1 MMKFTNFCG
10 IFATLFVTTT
20 VVFLASCSQDDDAYD
35 NSEMYTL
42 AEEMGTRSG
51 GGDPGGQ
58 PSPVYTY
65 VTETPI
71 TEFHELCF
79 YSNSVFNSFDF
90 QHSLLVA
97 IDPSLY
103 GEHIEVD
110 ATVYLGRVENIPTVT
125 SYMVSPGL
133 YGSPGGMLEPMPSS
147 NFEVTG
153 IYLQLDETA
162 PLLGRYILYAT
173 GNHYTGDGIVPCTAF
188 IPNRIYN

>member
-1 MMKFTNFCG
+1 MMKFKNFCG
-10 IFATLFVTTT
+10 VFATLFVTTT
-20 VVFLASCSQDDDAYD
+20 IILLASCSQDDDYYD

-58 PSPVYTY
+58 PSPVIIY
-65 VTETPI
+65 VTDSI

-133 YGSPGGMLEPMPSS
+133 YGSPGGMLEPMSGS

-162 PLLGRYILYAT
+162 PLPGRYILYAT
-173 GNHYTGDGIVPCTAF
+173 GNYYTGDGIVPYTAF

>member
-1 MMKFTNFCG
+1 MRKIPNFCG

-20 VVFLASCSQDDDAYD
+20 IIGLVSCSQDDDFYE
-35 NSEMYTL
+35 NNEMYTL

-58 PSPVYTY
+58 PSPAIIH
-65 VTETPI
+65 VTDSI

-79 YSNSVFNSFDF
+79 YANSVFNSFDF

-103 GEHIEVD
+103 GVHIEVD
-110 ATVYLGRVENIPTVT
+110 ATVYLGRVDNIPTVT
-125 SYMVSPGL
+125 SYMASPGQ
-133 YGSPGGMLEPMPSS
+133 YCNSVGMLEPLPGSD
-147 NFEVTG
+147 FEVTG
-153 IYLQLDETA
+153 IYLQLDEST
-162 PLLGRYILYAT
+162 PLPGRYILYAT
-173 GNHYTGDGIVPCTAF
+173 GNHYIDDEIVPCTAF